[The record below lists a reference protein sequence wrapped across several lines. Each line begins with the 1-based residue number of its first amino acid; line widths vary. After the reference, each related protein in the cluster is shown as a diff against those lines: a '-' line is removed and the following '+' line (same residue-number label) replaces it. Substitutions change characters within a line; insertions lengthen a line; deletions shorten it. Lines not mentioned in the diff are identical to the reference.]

1 MFIYVHTHWPEQ
13 HLFARSFRE
22 TNLRRKGNQS
32 FCLFS
37 VLCSLDIERKCS
49 FYDYLF
55 LCIVVAIIC
64 KLLDLAQVN
73 TRRGTMVYALYVQ
86 Q

>member
-13 HLFARSFRE
+13 HLFVRSFRE

-32 FCLFS
+32 FRLFS
-37 VLCSLDIERKCS
+37 VLCCLASREEDFF
-49 FYDYLF
+49 FYF
-55 LCIVVAIIC
+55 IVRVVVAIIC
-64 KLLDLAQVN
+64 KLLDLAQMN
-73 TRRGTMVYALYVQ
+73 TRQGTTVLNALYVQ